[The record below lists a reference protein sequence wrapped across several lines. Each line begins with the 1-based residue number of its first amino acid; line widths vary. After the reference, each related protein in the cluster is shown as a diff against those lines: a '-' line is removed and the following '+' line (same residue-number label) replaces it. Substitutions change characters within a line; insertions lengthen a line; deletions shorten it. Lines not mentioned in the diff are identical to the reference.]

1 MRIYLFLKTNI
12 LTFYLP
18 KKISGSFNFAENPEE
33 ESKLI
38 NVEARDN
45 NWYLYSTADTSVL
58 KGDAPISEILVEKDN
73 YYFLKRGDSKYL
85 IYITDAFDDT
95 FLPFNFNSTLNLS
108 IGNDEKCNI
117 NFLCPFFTGKIAEI
131 KMKDSDI
138 ILSTTNRNIYINNIA
153 INSIEDV
160 INIKINCGDVINI
173 YGLKLFFLNG
183 ILLINNPKQN
193 VKFTVG
199 VAGLSTC
206 ILKYG
211 STPIDIPIKDVDL
224 YNKDDYFSKSPRLRR
239 QIIEKEINL
248 SQPPRQNTE
257 EKMPIILTVGPM
269 LTMGVISSV
278 MMVNTITK
286 IMAGEAKMSDSWP
299 SLVTAGAMLTSI
311 IIWPTLTRL
320 FNKKLK
326 KEKEKELKEKYGKYL
341 AEKREELKN
350 AELLQR
356 NILIENLIPITE
368 CLNIIKNGNV
378 NFWDKRIEQNDFLE
392 VRVGKGNE
400 LLKVRINYPEEGFTI
415 DENELKKETDKM
427 VEEFKY
433 ISDVPIGYSL
443 YKSKITAIM
452 GDIRKSYGMA
462 NNIILQ
468 LITFYSYEDIK
479 IVLLT
484 NNFNKDNWDY
494 IKYLNHN
501 FSNNKNIRFFSANYE
516 KAKIIMDYLNF
527 ELQNRIQLMSENT
540 QFFKPYYIIIT
551 DDYSQIKRHNFIKT
565 ITESDNNL
573 GYSLV
578 ILEQRMSKLPSKCSN
593 FINLGT
599 STSGILRNS
608 FENQEQITFVDEID
622 DSINMM
628 NIARRLSNIPIEF
641 DDNSRELPD
650 SITFLEMEKV
660 GKVEQLNI
668 LNRWD
673 TNDSTTSLRAE
684 VGVDS
689 DGNLMYLDLHE
700 KYHGPH
706 GLIAGMTGSGKSE
719 FIITY
724 ILSMAINY
732 SPEDVTF
739 ILIDYKGGGLAFA
752 FENKTTGISLP
763 HLAGTITN
771 LDKAEMDRTLVSIDS
786 EIKRRQKI
794 FNDARDN
801 LNESTM
807 DIYKYQR
814 YYKDG
819 RLSEPVSHLFIICDE
834 FAELKT
840 QQPDF
845 MDNLISVA
853 RIGRSLGIHLILATQ
868 KPSGVVNDQIWSN
881 TKFRVCLKVQDA
893 QDSREMLKRPEAA
906 SIKQTGR
913 FYLQVGYDEYFAL
926 GQSAWCGARYYPS
939 EKILKNPDKS
949 LNFIDDVGNVIKSI
963 QAGKKIN
970 IEPQGEQLG
979 AILNNIIEVSKICN
993 KTAKKLWLN
1002 NIEAVV
1008 LMKYLENKYNYKSQD
1023 YIIEA
1028 IIGEYDAPEKQEQGL
1043 LKYSVED
1050 GNTIIYG
1057 NDEIEKEKFLTSL
1070 IFSICKYHTSK
1081 ELNIYIIDY
1090 GSEQL
1095 KIFNNYPQIGGIVS
1109 ISDDESL
1116 KNLFK
1121 LINDEIAIR
1130 KKKLLPY
1137 GSSLKNYNLK
1147 SNEKMPYILFIINN
1161 YDGLLENYS
1170 SIYEELIPIARD
1182 CDRYGIEIILSCNTP
1197 SSVLRKLNQNFN
1209 NKYAFHLTDTSEY
1222 YNIFNTREKIKIR
1235 DIVGRGLANINGVH
1249 EFQTVTII
1257 ENDADLINYLKD
1269 YEVEIKKVDTG
1280 KAKPIPTLPKM
1291 VTLNY
1296 VANEIRNL
1304 KSIPIGISKDKLSIV
1319 KYDFLSLKINYLV
1332 SNKLININSFIDSLI
1347 TVFLKIKN
1355 TIVFFI
1361 DTKKILS
1368 SLKTKYTEKNK
1379 FYYFD
1384 NNLDILFNKLCDI
1397 DSNPNNKNISFVY
1410 IIYGIEKLKDLK
1422 DIKSLVKFFDEIKN
1436 RDNSTLLICES
1447 SRILKTFDY
1456 EQWYINI
1463 KNNSDGIWIGKGFDE
1478 QQNFRISKISKE
1490 MQGNYTNDFG
1500 FYVNENNAYLI
1511 KLIQFESV
1519 ETLED

>member
-356 NILIENLIPITE
+356 SILIENLIPITE

-786 EIKRRQKI
+786 EIKRRQK
-794 FNDARDN
+794 
-801 LNESTM
+801 
-807 DIYKYQR
+807 
-814 YYKDG
+814 
-819 RLSEPVSHLFIICDE
+819 
-834 FAELKT
+834 KT
-840 QQPDF
+840 
-845 MDNLISVA
+845 
-853 RIGRSLGIHLILATQ
+853 
-868 KPSGVVNDQIWSN
+868 
-881 TKFRVCLKVQDA
+881 
-893 QDSREMLKRPEAA
+893 
-906 SIKQTGR
+906 
-913 FYLQVGYDEYFAL
+913 
-926 GQSAWCGARYYPS
+926 
-939 EKILKNPDKS
+939 
-949 LNFIDDVGNVIKSI
+949 
-963 QAGKKIN
+963 
-970 IEPQGEQLG
+970 
-979 AILNNIIEVSKICN
+979 
-993 KTAKKLWLN
+993 
-1002 NIEAVV
+1002 
-1008 LMKYLENKYNYKSQD
+1008 
-1023 YIIEA
+1023 
-1028 IIGEYDAPEKQEQGL
+1028 
-1043 LKYSVED
+1043 
-1050 GNTIIYG
+1050 
-1057 NDEIEKEKFLTSL
+1057 
-1070 IFSICKYHTSK
+1070 
-1081 ELNIYIIDY
+1081 
-1090 GSEQL
+1090 
-1095 KIFNNYPQIGGIVS
+1095 
-1109 ISDDESL
+1109 
-1116 KNLFK
+1116 
-1121 LINDEIAIR
+1121 
-1130 KKKLLPY
+1130 
-1137 GSSLKNYNLK
+1137 
-1147 SNEKMPYILFIINN
+1147 
-1161 YDGLLENYS
+1161 
-1170 SIYEELIPIARD
+1170 
-1182 CDRYGIEIILSCNTP
+1182 
-1197 SSVLRKLNQNFN
+1197 
-1209 NKYAFHLTDTSEY
+1209 
-1222 YNIFNTREKIKIR
+1222 
-1235 DIVGRGLANINGVH
+1235 
-1249 EFQTVTII
+1249 
-1257 ENDADLINYLKD
+1257 
-1269 YEVEIKKVDTG
+1269 
-1280 KAKPIPTLPKM
+1280 
-1291 VTLNY
+1291 
-1296 VANEIRNL
+1296 
-1304 KSIPIGISKDKLSIV
+1304 
-1319 KYDFLSLKINYLV
+1319 
-1332 SNKLININSFIDSLI
+1332 
-1347 TVFLKIKN
+1347 
-1355 TIVFFI
+1355 
-1361 DTKKILS
+1361 
-1368 SLKTKYTEKNK
+1368 
-1379 FYYFD
+1379 
-1384 NNLDILFNKLCDI
+1384 
-1397 DSNPNNKNISFVY
+1397 
-1410 IIYGIEKLKDLK
+1410 
-1422 DIKSLVKFFDEIKN
+1422 
-1436 RDNSTLLICES
+1436 
-1447 SRILKTFDY
+1447 
-1456 EQWYINI
+1456 
-1463 KNNSDGIWIGKGFDE
+1463 
-1478 QQNFRISKISKE
+1478 
-1490 MQGNYTNDFG
+1490 
-1500 FYVNENNAYLI
+1500 
-1511 KLIQFESV
+1511 
-1519 ETLED
+1519 